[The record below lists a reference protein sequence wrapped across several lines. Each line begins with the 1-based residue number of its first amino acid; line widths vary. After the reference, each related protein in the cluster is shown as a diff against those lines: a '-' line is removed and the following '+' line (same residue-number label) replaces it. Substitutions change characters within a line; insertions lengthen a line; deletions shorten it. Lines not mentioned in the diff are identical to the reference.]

1 MQIKYRSQYFQKRMK
16 YAITNKVR
24 IISVIFFALLPFIG
38 KSQVNDSIKKDSGK
52 GWSFH
57 FQMTSIYQ
65 YHGYFHAPYSGH
77 NSLQDTIEQDMSITS
92 TFFIGRR
99 LWKYAAVYIDPEI
112 SGGKGFSGTTGIAAF
127 PNGEIY
133 RVGNPTPQPYFA
145 RAYVQQSFALP
156 GSKDIFTAD
165 DQNQVNQFLPDK
177 RITISIGKYSLGDF
191 FDNNPYSHDPRTQ
204 FMNWVLMDNGAW
216 DYPANTR
223 GYTSAVT
230 VQVITPKWYLS
241 LSDALEPL
249 VANGPDMDWNISK
262 TLGLTAETGYNYKVN
277 GRDGGFSVLLYLN
290 ETRAANY
297 EDAIADYKAGDLN
310 ALHIDSLSAYN
321 GNKKYGVGLNW
332 NHPIGK
338 YIGVFLRAGWN
349 DGKTGTWAFTEVDQT
364 FTPGIS
370 INGQMWHRKKDNFGA
385 ALIVDGLSKE
395 HRDFENEGGYQFIIG
410 DGKLPNYGLEQVFE
424 TYYQIMFFD
433 HLAVAL
439 DYQFIKNPGYN
450 EDRGPVSV
458 GSIRV
463 HVEF

>member
-1 MQIKYRSQYFQKRMK
+1 MK
-16 YAITNKVR
+16 NTITKIVC
-24 IISVIFFALLPFIG
+24 VMVFALFAG
-38 KSQVNDSIKKDSGK
+38 KTYALANDSIKKDTSRA
-52 GWSFH
+52 WSFH

-92 TFFIGRR
+92 TFFLGRR
-99 LWKYAAVYIDPEI
+99 LWKYGSVYVNPEI

-145 RAYVQQSFALP
+145 RAYLQQSFALP
-156 GSKDIFTAD
+156 GSKDIFIAD

-177 RITISIGKYSLGDF
+177 RITLSAGKFSLGDF
-191 FDNNPYSHDPRTQ
+191 YDQNAYSHDPRTQ

-223 GYTSAVT
+223 GYTYAFVA
-230 VQVITPKWYLS
+230 QVITPKWYLT
-241 LSDALEPL
+241 LSDALEP
-249 VANGPDMDWNISK
+249 VFANGPDLDWKVSK
-262 TLGLTAETGYNYKVN
+262 SFGATIETGYNYKVN

-290 ETRAANY
+290 QNRAGNY
-297 EDAIADYKAGDLN
+297 ENAIASYEAGNLN
-310 ALHIDSLSAYN
+310 ALRIDSLSAYN
-321 GNKKYGVGLNW
+321 GNKKYGLGVNW

-338 YIGVFLRAGWN
+338 YIGVFMRAGWN

-370 INGQMWHRKKDNFGA
+370 INGGMWHRKKDTFGA
-385 ALIVDGLSKE
+385 AFIMDGLSKE
-395 HRDFENEGGYQFIIG
+395 HRDFENAGGYQFIIG
-410 DGKLPNYGLEQVFE
+410 DGQLEHYSAEEVFE
-424 TYYQIMFFD
+424 TYYQTVLFD
-433 HLAVAL
+433 HLALAL
-439 DYQFIKNPGYN
+439 DYQYVQNPAYN
-450 EDRGPVSV
+450 ADRGPVSI